1 MFVVALIIIFSSV
14 SSYIFDR
21 DKSAKKFLTIGE
33 KEEKGYS
40 RWAKE
45 KEIKEGIKVHFI
57 KNDRFKTNLI
67 AVFLSLPLER
77 ENVTKNATYVA
88 Q

>member
-1 MFVVALIIIFSSV
+1 MK
-14 SSYIFDR
+14 Y
-21 DKSAKKFLTIGE
+21 
-33 KEEKGYS
+33 
-40 RWAKE
+40 KE

-77 ENVTKNATYVA
+77 ENVTKNALIPAILKTCKHKKTWA
-88 Q
+88 KI